1 MFVFPGVISFSRTG
15 VAETA
20 TIAVGVVVTPA
31 VCPQGIEGDIR
42 AELANAM
49 ANPIEI
55 NKTGRSTLG
64 MIAFSN

>member
-1 MFVFPGVISFSRTG
+1 MVVFPGTISFSGTG
-15 VAETA
+15 VAETV
-20 TIAVGVVVTPA
+20 TIAGGVVVAPA

-55 NKTGRSTLG
+55 NKMGRSALG
-64 MIAFSN
+64 MLASSN